1 MAALS
6 VRAGVPNTCREHS
19 TPTLASLTFCLP
31 PSPPV
36 PRVAQT
42 VRMILDLCVQ
52 YKALLQDAGF
62 AASGAAA
69 NRASD
74 LWPVVQAVLVAGL
87 YPEVARI
94 DPKRRRCRVFTNVGG
109 TRRSRS
115 E

>member
-1 MAALS
+1 M
-6 VRAGVPNTCREHS
+6 P
-19 TPTLASLTFCLP
+19 PPLAPF
-31 PSPPV
+31 

-109 TRRSRS
+109 TRQSRS
-115 E
+115 EYQADMVVLCAVE